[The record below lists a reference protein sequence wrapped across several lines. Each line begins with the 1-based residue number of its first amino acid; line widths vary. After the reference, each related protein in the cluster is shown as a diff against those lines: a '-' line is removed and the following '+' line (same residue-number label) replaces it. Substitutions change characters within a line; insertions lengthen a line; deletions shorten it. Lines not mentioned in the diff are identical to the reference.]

1 MLPEPHESDIIFAE
15 IGRIT
20 VRWSEVE
27 DVLGILVSSLLND
40 FQRYT
45 RIIATE
51 LSYRNLTNLILSLYH
66 ERHGEDDDF
75 SHLKELISK
84 ADKIEQD
91 RNKIT
96 HSTWYSAGT
105 PHLVTRIKKT
115 AKRKYSSNIEHY
127 APESFRKISDEM
139 VTLKHDLVDLTK
151 SLIEKGKAFEN
162 PVFENQK

>member
-20 VRWSEVE
+20 VRWAEVE
-27 DVLGILVSSLLND
+27 DVLGIIVSSLLND

-45 RIIATE
+45 RIVATE
-51 LSYRNLTNLILSLYH
+51 LSYRNLTNLILSLYR

-75 SHLKELISK
+75 LHLKELIGK
-84 ADKIEQD
+84 ADKVEQV

-115 AKRKYSSNIEHY
+115 AKRKYSSNIENY
-127 APESFRKISDEM
+127 DPESFRKISDEI
-139 VTLKHDLVDLTK
+139 VEIKKELVALIQ
-151 SLIEKGKAFEN
+151 SLIEKGKAFKN
-162 PVFENQK
+162 PVYENQ

>member
-1 MLPEPHESDIIFAE
+1 MLSEPHESDIIFAE

-20 VRWSEVE
+20 VRWAEVE
-27 DVLGILVSSLLND
+27 DVLAILVSSLLND

-45 RIIATE
+45 RIVATE
-51 LSYRNLTNLILSLYH
+51 LSYRNLTNLILSLYR

-75 SHLKELISK
+75 SHLKELIGK
-84 ADKIEQD
+84 ADKVEQD

-115 AKRKYSSNIEHY
+115 AKRKYSSNIENY
-127 APESFRKISDEM
+127 DPESFRKISDEI
-139 VTLKHDLVDLTK
+139 VEIKQELVALIQ

-162 PVFENQK
+162 PVFEN